1 MKRWPLFLVLCVLI
15 FFAAAFGFA
24 PRLNSNL
31 NESDESTA
39 AGAIRQV
46 ILEQQAAWNRGDID
60 AFMKG
65 YWQSPELTFAGS
77 NGVTRGWKP
86 VLERYRERYGN
97 VQTMGQLDFSHLE
110 VHPLGKDA
118 AFVLGRWHLQ
128 RTSGETGG
136 IFTLIFQHLPEGWRI
151 VHDHTSADDKDRK

>member
-118 AFVLGRWHLQ
+118 AFVLGPMASAAHFGRNGRNIHANFS
-128 RTSGETGG
+128 T
-136 IFTLIFQHLPEGWRI
+136 LPEGWRI